1 MSTEPEKSISESE
14 EVKFS
19 KEKKFNIQETAAV
32 QSTATTQES
41 EKVEEKGGNV
51 SIKLVEIGEKK
62 LQIWKEI
69 VIIVEEIKKEKISPI
84 KAKGLTEKEDKI
96 ILEDVARDKVE
107 GEKGIKKRLE
117 ALGAK
122 VEIVLIV
129 HLFFKA
135 YPNKI
140 IDYNNDVRIE
150 VKDMECREPETVV
163 EDSKGKKKI
172 RPQSEAEARANSLT

>member
-19 KEKKFNIQETAAV
+19 KEVSEVGEKIEKWNLGKVSELIEWIKKKFNIQETVAV
-32 QSTATTQES
+32 PSTATTQES

-69 VIIVEEIKKEKISPI
+69 VSIIEEIKNEKISPI

-122 VEIVLIV
+122 VEIV
-129 HLFFKA
+129 
-135 YPNKI
+135 
-140 IDYNNDVRIE
+140 
-150 VKDMECREPETVV
+150 ET
-163 EDSKGKKKI
+163 K
-172 RPQSEAEARANSLT
+172 